1 MKKRIL
7 TVVGVL
13 ALAAILVVSLVAC
26 IPSDPAKAEENLK
39 AEGYDVL
46 VVNADDFFGAGGV
59 VLPDGCVTK
68 VQGTKALSGDLG
80 DNIVIY
86 YFEDSDAATAYM
98 DKNADWQGEIDV
110 QLAELE
116 DEYKAGEI
124 SENDFNSI
132 KDLLESVQMKKQG
145 KIVYVGSA
153 DAIKAAK

>member
-7 TVVGVL
+7 TIVGVL
-13 ALAAILVVSLVAC
+13 ALAAVLVVSLVAC

-68 VQGTKALSGDLG
+68 VTGSKVLSGDLD

-98 DKNADWQGEIDV
+98 DENADWQDEIDV
-110 QLAELE
+110 QLDELK
-116 DEYKAGEI
+116 DEYDAGEI
-124 SENDFNSI
+124 SENDYNSL
-132 KDLLESVQMKKQG
+132 KDLLENIQMKKQG
-145 KIVYVGSA
+145 KIVYRGSA

>member
-39 AEGYDVL
+39 AEGYDVI
-46 VVNADDFFGAGGV
+46 VVNSDDVLGIAGLA
-59 VLPDGCVTK
+59 LPDGCVTQVSGSK
-68 VQGTKALSGDLG
+68 VLSGDLG
-80 DNIVIY
+80 DSIAIY

-110 QLAELE
+110 QLAELK
-116 DEYKAGEI
+116 DEYDAGEI
-124 SENDFNSI
+124 SENDYNSM

>member
-46 VVNADDFFGAGGV
+46 VVNSDDVLGIAGLA
-59 VLPDGCVTK
+59 LPDGCVTQ
-68 VQGTKALSGDLG
+68 VSGSKALSGDLG
-80 DNIVIY
+80 DSIAIY
-86 YFEDSDAATAYM
+86 YFEDSDAANAYM
-98 DKNADWQGEIDV
+98 DENADWQGEIDV
-110 QLAELE
+110 QLAELK
-116 DEYKAGEI
+116 DEYDAGEI
-124 SENDFNSI
+124 SENDYNSM

>member
-39 AEGYDVL
+39 AEGYDVI
-46 VVNADDFFGAGGV
+46 VVNSDDVLGIAGLA
-59 VLPDGCVTK
+59 LPDGCVTQ
-68 VQGTKALSGDLG
+68 VSGSKALSGDLG
-80 DNIVIY
+80 DSIAIY

-110 QLAELE
+110 QLAELK
-116 DEYKAGEI
+116 DEYDAGEI
-124 SENDFNSI
+124 SENDYNSM

>member
-13 ALAAILVVSLVAC
+13 ALAAVLVVSLVAC

-46 VVNADDFFGAGGV
+46 VVNSDDALGIVGLA
-59 VLPDGCVTK
+59 LPDGCVTQ
-68 VQGTKALSGDLG
+68 VTGSKALSGDLG
-80 DNIVIY
+80 DNITIY

-110 QLAELE
+110 EIAELE
-116 DEYKAGEI
+116 EAYKAGEI
-124 SENDFNSI
+124 SENDFNSM

>member
-46 VVNADDFFGAGGV
+46 VVNSDDVLGIAGLA
-59 VLPDGCVTK
+59 LPDGCVTQVSGSK
-68 VQGTKALSGDLG
+68 VLSGDLG
-80 DNIVIY
+80 DSIAIY

-110 QLAELE
+110 QLAELK
-116 DEYKAGEI
+116 DEYDAGEI
-124 SENDFNSI
+124 SENDYNSM

>member
-7 TVVGVL
+7 TIVSVL
-13 ALAAILVVSLVAC
+13 TLAAVLVISLVAC

-46 VVNADDFFGAGGV
+46 VVNADDFLGAGGV

-68 VQGTKALSGDLG
+68 VTGTKALSGDLS
-80 DNIVIY
+80 DSIEIY
-86 YFEDSDAATAYM
+86 YFEDSEAASAYM
-98 DKNADWQGEIDV
+98 DEHAGWQQDIDDI
-110 QLAELE
+110 LAELKNAY
-116 DEYKAGEI
+116 DEGEI
-124 SENDFNSI
+124 SENDYNSW
-132 KDLLESVQMKKQG
+132 KEMYEGLEMKKQG

>member
-7 TVVGVL
+7 TIVGVL
-13 ALAAILVVSLVAC
+13 ALAAVLVVSLVAC
-26 IPSDPAKAEENLK
+26 IPSDPSKAEENLK
-39 AEGYDVL
+39 AEGYDVI
-46 VVNADDFFGAGGV
+46 VVNSDDALGVAGWA
-59 VLPDGCVTK
+59 LPDGCVTQ
-68 VQGTKALSGDLG
+68 VTGTKALSGDLG

-110 QLAELE
+110 QIAELE
-116 DEYKAGEI
+116 DAYKAGEI
-124 SENDFNSI
+124 SENDFNSM

>member
-46 VVNADDFFGAGGV
+46 VVNSDDALGAAGL
-59 VLPDGCVTK
+59 VLPDGCVTR
-68 VQGTKALSGDLG
+68 VTGTKVLSGDLD

-98 DKNADWQGEIDV
+98 DENADWQDEIDV
-110 QLAELE
+110 QLDELK
-116 DEYKAGEI
+116 DEYDAGEI
-124 SENDFNSI
+124 SENDYNSL
-132 KDLLESVQMKKQG
+132 KDLLENIQMKKQG
-145 KIVYVGSA
+145 KIVYRGSA